1 MHWVGLKELLEKLIF
16 FTDDRI
22 FPVVKEGAQQP
33 ANGLAGANQ
42 ASTETGR
49 SESPQKG
56 RATSLPGV
64 SGIQTQVDGSYKKAG
79 LGAAEV
85 IRLPIGTLPRTRT
98 S

>member
-1 MHWVGLKELLEKLIF
+1 MGRLKELLEKLIF

-85 IRLPIGTLPRTRT
+85 IRLPIGTLPGTRT